1 MDIGHSLNMNL
12 IKIEIYETVKARLK
26 ARADTTIKNN
36 KGKTPLQFA
45 LQRQHMGMIGLITQS
60 LQAQNKTQGLQIFS
74 DRWTFV

>member
-1 MDIGHSLNMNL
+1 MNL

-45 LQRQHMGMIGLITQS
+45 LQRQHMAIVDLIAESLQAQNQIQQAQIQS
-60 LQAQNKTQGLQIFS
+60 LQAQLLEARAKT
-74 DRWTFV
+74 